1 MVHQS
6 TNAQSWLIKQIEG
19 RTTPQYDFSAAASVS
34 SQPLLPQLQCCGVNN
49 YTDFQ
54 QATLWQNNKSSNAVV
69 PEACCKLEGDPRNF
83 LPEDPSCPSRP
94 SQENSY
100 YLTGCLSR
108 LHENTFYY
116 LTPMLSVAICL
127 GTLQLI
133 LITLSFYMC
142 RAISKALKVATVD

>member
-100 YLTGCLSR
+100 YLTGCYGR
-108 LHENTFYY
+108 LMQWIENHTNVLMGIGIGVGITQLLGLCF
-116 LTPMLSVAICL
+116 AFCL
-127 GTLQLI
+127 C
-133 LITLSFYMC
+133 S
-142 RAISKALKVATVD
+142 ALGRKVK